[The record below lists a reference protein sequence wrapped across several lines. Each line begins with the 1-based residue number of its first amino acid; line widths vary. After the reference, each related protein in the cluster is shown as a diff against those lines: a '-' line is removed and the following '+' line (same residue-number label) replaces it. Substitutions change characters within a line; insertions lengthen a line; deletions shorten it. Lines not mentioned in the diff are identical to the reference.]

1 MTATRSPERRVLIIA
16 FPEVQILD
24 VTGPSSV
31 FTTATRLVASKRP
44 GYRVEIAALKTGPV
58 ATQGGVLLH
67 ATVPLDRVRGQ
78 VDTLV
83 VPGGEVTMLPDSEPE
98 LPPHLRRL
106 ARRCRRVTSVCTGSF
121 LLARAGLLDGRRAT
135 THWMAA
141 ELLQRQHPRCEVRAD
156 HIFVRD
162 GPIWTSAGVTSGIDL
177 ALAMVEEDLGRDV
190 ARQVARLLVM
200 YLRRPGG
207 QSQFSVQM
215 ASQWASR
222 APIREV
228 QEWLPEHLRE
238 DLSVEALARR
248 VAMSP
253 RNFARAFRAEVGMTP
268 ARYVERL
275 RVEAARASL
284 ESTRRTVKEIATEV
298 GFGTLETLHRVFK
311 RALGVPPAE
320 YRRRFAP
327 STSHSRLAA
336 PGQPTTS

>member
-1 MTATRSPERRVLIIA
+1 MRERSSGSIRSQSARRVVIVA

-24 VTGPSSV
+24 LAGPSSV
-31 FTTATRLVASKRP
+31 FTTASRLVSPKQP
-44 GYRVEIAALKTGPV
+44 GYHVEIAALRPGPV
-58 ATQGGVLLH
+58 VTEGGVLLH
-67 ATVPLDRVRGQ
+67 ATVSLERVRGP
-78 VDTLV
+78 VDTLL
-83 VPGGEVTMLPDSEPE
+83 VPGGEVTLRRDAEPA

-106 ARRCRRVTSVCTGSF
+106 AGHCRRVASVCSGSF
-121 LLARAGLLDGRRAT
+121 LLARAGLLDGKRVT
-135 THWMAA
+135 THWLACD
-141 ELLQRQHPRCEVRAD
+141 ELQRQHPSCKVLGD
-156 HIFVRD
+156 QIFVRD
-162 GPIWTSAGVTSGIDL
+162 GQIWTSAGVTSGIDL
-177 ALAMVEEDLGRDV
+177 ALAMVEEDLGREV
-190 ARQVARLLVM
+190 ARQVARLLVV

-238 DLSVEALARR
+238 DLSVETLARR
-248 VAMSP
+248 AAMSP
-253 RNFARAFRAEVGMTP
+253 RNFARAFSAQVGVTP

-284 ESTRRTVKEIATEV
+284 EATQQTVKEIATEV
-298 GFGTLETLHRVFK
+298 GFSTLETMHRVFK

-327 STSHSRLAA
+327 RA
-336 PGQPTTS
+336 